1 MKVGEELLVYNYHA
15 GIRGDQTVIIF
26 FMATFPRPG
35 EFKPQISVGKNTETV
50 EFIGVLW
57 CPDVL

>member
-1 MKVGEELLVYNYHA
+1 MFTTITPTYGEANCNN
-15 GIRGDQTVIIF
+15 F
-26 FMATFPRPG
+26 FHGHFPRPG
-35 EFKPQISVGKNTETV
+35 EFKPQVSVGKNTETV